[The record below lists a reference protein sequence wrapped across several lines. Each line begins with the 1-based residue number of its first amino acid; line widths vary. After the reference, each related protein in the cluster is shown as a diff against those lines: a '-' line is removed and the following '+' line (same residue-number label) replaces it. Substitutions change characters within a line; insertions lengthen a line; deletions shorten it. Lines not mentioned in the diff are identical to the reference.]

1 METRINSQEIT
12 YDRARTAYEQ
22 QDYELAAIVINQ
34 LMQNSPDDPDSHL
47 LKGHI
52 YYMLQQYDVA
62 RSEYQIV
69 LRLILYRQEVQYVNP
84 PEHMLILQI
93 LHQLK

>member
-1 METRINSQEIT
+1 MEARINSQDIT

-34 LMQNSPDDPDSHL
+34 LMQNSPDDPDAHL

-52 YYMLQQYDVA
+52 YYMLQEYDVA

-69 LRLILYRQEVQYVNP
+69 LRLTDDQESV
-84 PEHMLILQI
+84 
-93 LHQLK
+93 